1 MAHGC
6 TQVDNDKHQNITPK
20 PGNEE
25 NWSPA
30 IAEDGMI
37 WTADIRRGNC
47 QLLGICCCAI
57 ESGSEP
63 HVIFKKWNIRQ
74 LSKIM
79 NRNDAQLKAEY

>member
-6 TQVDNDKHQNITPK
+6 TQVGNDKHQKIIPK

-37 WTADIRRGNC
+37 QTADRRGNC
-47 QLLGICCCAI
+47 QLLGVCSCAV
-57 ESGSEP
+57 ESGSEL
-63 HVIFKKWNIRQ
+63 HVIFKKWHVVHHNW
-74 LSKIM
+74 
-79 NRNDAQLKAEY
+79 